1 MTSSLSAA
9 DRVVLLM
16 ALVPYLLDHGEVS
29 VSDLASHFGVT
40 VKDMRSLVSFLGTA
54 GVPGET
60 LTYQH
65 EDLFDIDW
73 TALEE
78 HDMVK
83 LVAAVAIDDTPRFS
97 ATEAAALQAGLHVLE
112 GALSPKLAGVAHSA
126 AVKLTVGTTAQT
138 GSEPFTIADTGTNPV
153 IERIWG
159 ALNTGQRLSF
169 TYRSREGAESQRT
182 VDPHSLF
189 QAHETW
195 YLRGYCHAREASRVF
210 RVDAMT
216 QIIPRNEPID
226 PALKA
231 GEMIGTDG
239 SVWEYGAA
247 VDVRVRNGAQ
257 HHLEGW
263 HAEHIESDDESWVR
277 YRVGLA
283 REERAIDLVALAP
296 GSIVVDSPESARV
309 LVRDWAE
316 RLLQGSSPAPGDETS
331 SDRLTE

>member
-1 MTSSLSAA
+1 MSSSLSSS

-16 ALVPYLLDHGEVS
+16 AIVPYLLDQGEVS
-29 VSDLASHFGVT
+29 VSDLAAHFEVST
-40 VKDMRSLVSFLGTA
+40 KDMRGLVTFLGTA

-78 HDMVK
+78 QDTVK

-97 ATEAAALQAGLHVLE
+97 ATEAAALHAGLHVLE
-112 GALSPKLAGVAHSA
+112 SSLSPELADIARSA
-126 AVKLTVGTTAQT
+126 ATKLKA
-138 GSEPFTIADTGTNPV
+138 GSATQQPSQPFSIADAGANPV
-153 IERIWG
+153 IELIG
-159 ALNTGQRLSF
+159 TALNSGRRLSF
-169 TYRSREGAESQRT
+169 TYESREGEQSQRT
-182 VDPHSLF
+182 VDPHGLF

-195 YLRGYCHAREASRVF
+195 YLRGYCHTRAASRVF

-216 QIIPRNEPID
+216 HIAALNEPID
-226 PALKA
+226 PELRIATSFD
-231 GEMIGTDG
+231 TDG

-247 VDVRVRNGAQ
+247 VDVRVRAGAQ

-263 HAEHIESDDESWVR
+263 HAERIDSDDTAWIR
-277 YRVGLA
+277 YRVGLT
-283 REERAIDLVALAP
+283 RVERAIDLVALAP
-296 GSIVVDSPESARV
+296 GSIIVDAPESTRV

-316 RLLQGSSPAPGDETS
+316 RLLETSSREQSAEAS